1 MRFQRHLKNNLC
13 IINNCWFQQIITGHT
28 YKEEIVERRLKTKSK
43 YYISASC
50 GYSFFIIMLN
60 IAVIIYIIKGVIELF
75 TGELSIYTL
84 GQISIAI
91 IASSNIKERK
101 NANAKYKDVYATLI
115 AGEDENIRI
124 VYKDVYNANQK
135 DVEILIRSDKLES
148 IEFSDKLSAFRFKG
162 LIEQK
167 IKKGKIQK
175 ASEWLFYIEDNMLD
189 EILELIQEKSNLNIK
204 FVDR

>member
-1 MRFQRHLKNNLC
+1 MLNNGSYTTFNKL
-13 IINNCWFQQIITGHT
+13 NTFDKG
-28 YKEEIVERRLKTKSK
+28 EIMDRRLNTKSK

-50 GYSFFIIMLN
+50 GYSFLIIMLN
-60 IAVIIYIIKGVIELF
+60 ITVIIYVIKGVIELF
-75 TGELSIYTL
+75 TGKLSIYTL

-115 AGEDENIRI
+115 AGEDENMRI

-162 LIEQK
+162 LIEQQ
-167 IKKGKIQK
+167 IKKGKIK
-175 ASEWLFYIEDNMLD
+175 KESEWLFYIDDNMLD